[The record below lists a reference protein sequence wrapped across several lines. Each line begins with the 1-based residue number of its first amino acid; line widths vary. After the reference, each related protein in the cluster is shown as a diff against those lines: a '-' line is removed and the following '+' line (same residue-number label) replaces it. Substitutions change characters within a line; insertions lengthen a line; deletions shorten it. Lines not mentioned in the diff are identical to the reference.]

1 MNRFTASRLGLPALR
16 RKGLRRAAHSMVGA
30 SRFADSTHAELAWGR
45 ALAGSLRW
53 SVAGAVTGA
62 LVALVCFAP
71 AAWLASAVSSATQQ
85 RFMLADARG
94 TVWSG
99 SAVAVLTGGA
109 GSHDA
114 SALPG
119 RLAWSMRPLGLALQ
133 VRLSQA
139 CCLNGD
145 LTIALKPGLSS
156 FAAVVQPQ
164 TATVGQWPAAW
175 LSGLGTPW
183 NTIQLG
189 GVVRVLSSGMTLE
202 SVQGHW
208 HMSGG
213 MDLELVGASSRLS
226 TLDTLGSYRLSL
238 RGAPPDVPGAGTA
251 PGSAGAVQFTLS
263 TLEGTLQLSGSGAL
277 GAGRLHFKGEAH
289 SSDSDE
295 AALTNLLNIIG
306 RREGARSVISI
317 G

>member
-1 MNRFTASRLGLPALR
+1 MNRFSASRLGLTALR
-16 RKGLRRAAHSMVGA
+16 RKGLNRAAHSMAGA

-45 ALAGSLRW
+45 ARAGSTRW

-62 LVALVCFAP
+62 LIALVCFAP
-71 AAWLASAVSSATQQ
+71 AAWLASAVSAATQQ

-94 TVWSG
+94 TLWSG
-99 SAVAVLTGGA
+99 SAVTVLTGGA

-119 RLAWSMRPLGLALQ
+119 RLVWSMRPQGLALQ
-133 VRLSQA
+133 LRLSQA
-139 CCLNGD
+139 CCTNGD
-145 LTIALKPGLSS
+145 VTIVLKPSLAGFS
-156 FAAVVQPQ
+156 AVVQPQ

-189 GVVRVLSSGMTLE
+189 GVMRVMSSGMTIE
-202 SVQGHW
+202 PAQGHW
-208 HMSGG
+208 RMSGG
-213 MDLELVGASSRLS
+213 LDLELMGGSSRLS

-238 RGAPPDVPGAGTA
+238 RGAPEAAGTA
-251 PGSAGAVQFTLS
+251 PAGGVQFTLS
-263 TLEGTLQLSGSGAL
+263 TSEGTLQLSGSGAWAS
-277 GAGRLHFKGEAH
+277 GKLHFQGEAR
-289 SSDSDE
+289 SSDADE
-295 AALTNLLNIIG
+295 AALTNLLNILG